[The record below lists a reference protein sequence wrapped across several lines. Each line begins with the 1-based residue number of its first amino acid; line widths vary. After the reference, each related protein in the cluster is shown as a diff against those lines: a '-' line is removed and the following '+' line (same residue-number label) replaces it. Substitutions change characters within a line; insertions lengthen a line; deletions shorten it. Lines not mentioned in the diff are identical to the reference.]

1 MRSKIFV
8 FLFYLKLQHTGLY
21 SQFFPILLQGDNF
34 KAACTSQYVTVWSSY
49 DRLLLINNCSHQPG
63 KNWLN
68 YLCQEE
74 PTFNLLALC
83 SSREP
88 VRQDNQTL
96 LALDT
101 RHAMQEGRIYT
112 NSLPRSYREEK
123 LFLLPSS
130 GFTSIDTRRIH
141 HTGTEQISMLYIS
154 PTAHLHLNS
163 FRGIR

>member
-8 FLFYLKLQHTGLY
+8 FLFYLKPQHTGLY
-21 SQFFPILLQGDNF
+21 SQFFPILLQGNNF
-34 KAACTSQYVTVWSSY
+34 KAACTSQYVTVWSSH

-63 KNWLN
+63 KNWMN

-74 PTFNLLALC
+74 QTFNQLALC
-83 SSREP
+83 NSREP
-88 VRQDNQTL
+88 VRQDTQTL

-130 GFTSIDTRRIH
+130 GFTSIDTQRIH
-141 HTGTEQISMLYIS
+141 HAGTEQISVLYIS

-163 FRGIR
+163 FRGIG